1 MKSFISFQFHTGFTN
16 YNRGQRS
23 RHFAV
28 PVMPLHVYLCQLK
41 KSLVTSQLFK
51 GLWQVNFNHSIHY
64 TNSVRNFEFP
74 FPAEGSLFYGFQ
86 TELIQWGASIASGL
100 GGVAGG
106 YSAASKLL
114 KRDLGKFFAP
124 LSCLTG
130 PKIYF
135 GYPCRKKGD
144 VKRGV

>member
-1 MKSFISFQFHTGFTN
+1 MKVTAAVGNTVGSVYSFWI
-16 YNRGQRS
+16 
-23 RHFAV
+23 
-28 PVMPLHVYLCQLK
+28 
-41 KSLVTSQLFK
+41 
-51 GLWQVNFNHSIHY
+51 
-64 TNSVRNFEFP
+64 
-74 FPAEGSLFYGFQ
+74 
-86 TELIQWGASIASGL
+86 

-130 PKIYF
+130 PKINF

-144 VKRGV
+144 VKKGI